1 MSDAI
6 PERLSGHRGRGGRD
20 RARRRTA
27 RRAAFAVLMVVL
39 VVAQP
44 ASADSRRKE
53 GKSRAFGSCV
63 RGISPHGAYVELN
76 ARMNVNWKS
85 ASRALVDLAFN
96 ESTVADCGPSGNPVR
111 GGQLAFHTRL
121 EFTGDQLESCS
132 AGFPSGVSCQ
142 MNPDHTQAVYEFSH
156 GPVDNN
162 EGRGAFKVTG
172 AEVNTGK
179 TGHVYSVKF
188 ITSTT
193 LSEGANSATAQTTV
207 DLRY

>member
-1 MSDAI
+1 MAYAT
-6 PERLSGHRGRGGRD
+6 GAGAKAQRGGGVRD
-20 RARRRTA
+20 RATRRAARRTA
-27 RRAAFAVLMVVL
+27 LAVLVL
-39 VVAQP
+39 ILAAPQP

-53 GKSRAFGSCV
+53 GKNRAFGSCV
-63 RGISPHGAYVELN
+63 RGVSPYGAYVELN

-85 ASRALVDLAFN
+85 ASQALVDFAFN
-96 ESTVADCGPSGNPVR
+96 ESVVADCGPSGNPVR
-111 GGQLAFHTRL
+111 GGQLKFHTRL
-121 EFTGDQLESCS
+121 EFIGDQLEKCS
-132 AGFPSGVSCQ
+132 AGFPGGVSCE

-162 EGRGAFKVTG
+162 DGRGAFKVGG

-193 LSEGANSATAQTTV
+193 LSEGANAATAQTTV
-207 DLRY
+207 DLHY